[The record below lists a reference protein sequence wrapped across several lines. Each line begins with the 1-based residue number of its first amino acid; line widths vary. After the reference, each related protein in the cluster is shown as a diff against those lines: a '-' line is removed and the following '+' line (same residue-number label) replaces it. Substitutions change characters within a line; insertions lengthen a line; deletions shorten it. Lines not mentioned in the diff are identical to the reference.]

1 MARSSTQLS
10 LGSKVGFLCGWLFF
24 LLAFV
29 LAAAEATLAH
39 GNLFTT
45 TNDLLV
51 ALSPGK
57 WIAFKARYDSALLDL
72 ALNSI
77 LLLPGWLLAG
87 LPAGLLI
94 WTCRPHRE
102 AMDPDLYHSLT
113 TFDRLA
119 EMAEEEG
126 AADDDPTFQH
136 YDIEDY
142 DTPNAPSDMT
152 SARAYM
158 KDWHPE
164 NPPHLN
170 ETDTNGEAE
179 QRVTTPK
186 GPQERMD
193 AARDNLSIPFD
204 KLS

>member
-1 MARSSTQLS
+1 VAHSSTQLS
-10 LGSKVGFLCGWLFF
+10 LGLKVGFLCGWLFF
-24 LLAFV
+24 LLAFM
-29 LAAAEATLAH
+29 LAAAEATLARTS
-39 GNLFTT
+39 LFTS

-77 LLLPGWLLAG
+77 LMLPGWLLAG

-94 WTCRPHRE
+94 WSCRPHRE

-126 AADDDPTFQH
+126 AEDDDPTFQH

-142 DTPNAPSDMT
+142 DDPNAPSDMT
-152 SARAYM
+152 TARAYM
-158 KDWHPE
+158 KTWHPE
-164 NPPHLN
+164 TPPPASDA
-170 ETDTNGEAE
+170 DTEEGSVQKATSPN
-179 QRVTTPK
+179 

>member
-1 MARSSTQLS
+1 MPRSSTHLS
-10 LGSKVGFLCGWLFF
+10 LGAKIGFLLGWLFF

-39 GNLFTT
+39 GSLFTS

-72 ALNSI
+72 ALNSF

-94 WTCRPHRE
+94 WICRPHRE
-102 AMDPDLYHSLT
+102 AMDPELYHSLT

-119 EMAEEEG
+119 ELAEEEG
-126 AADDDPTFQH
+126 AENDDPTFQQ
-136 YDIEDY
+136 YNIEDY
-142 DTPNAPSDMT
+142 EDLKAPCDMT
-152 SARAYM
+152 TARAYM
-158 KDWHPE
+158 KDWHPQDPSGDE
-164 NPPHLN
+164 TPGITEPPRPQ
-170 ETDTNGEAE
+170 GAE
-179 QRVTTPK
+179 
-186 GPQERMD
+186 ERMEE
-193 AARDNLSIPFD
+193 ARDKLSIPFD